1 MRSIDH
7 LGGML
12 GSCKVC
18 GLVALKESREGH
30 SFLVECERCGTYR
43 ISDTCVAIIGP
54 SDKRG
59 LLNSEQKRASV
70 GYWLRDHQRDGFVPT
85 LKSDTVEM
93 LAKAPWLPS
102 LHDQKENLL
111 RLIASRA
118 EGPGVTIVIEDFADQ
133 YAIGAGKQATVGEL
147 LKQLAREGLA
157 DQGRSKTTVSTNE
170 DAEVFD
176 ASLTFA
182 GWLAHED
189 ILRGKTSGKNA
200 FIAMPFN
207 KPDLEEA
214 WLPRLRLA
222 VRETGFE
229 LKRVDDEP
237 EPGLI
242 DVKMRVQIR
251 QARFLIV
258 ELTHANNG
266 AYWEAGFAE
275 GLGKPVIYCC
285 HEDEKAHFD
294 VDHSWRVVW
303 SPVTIDTAIDRLKA
317 TIRNALPDATPEV

>member
-1 MRSIDH
+1 MAG
-7 LGGML
+7 L
-12 GSCKVC
+12 CKVC
-18 GLVALKESREGH
+18 GIVAQKEVRDGH
-30 SFLVECERCGTYR
+30 TIEIACERCGTYR

-54 SDKRG
+54 PDKRG
-59 LLNSEQKRASV
+59 LLNTEQKRASV
-70 GYWLRDHQRDGFVPT
+70 GYWLRDHQCDGRTPI
-85 LKSDTVEM
+85 LKSDTVER
-93 LAKAPWLPS
+93 LAKEPWLPS

-118 EGPGVTIVIEDFADQ
+118 GGPGETIVIEDFGDQ
-133 YAIGAGKQATVGEL
+133 FAIGAGKQSAVSAL
-147 LKQLAREGLA
+147 LKQLAREGLV
-157 DQGRSKTTVSTNE
+157 DQGRSKTTVSTNDE
-170 DAEVFD
+170 SELFD

-182 GWLAHED
+182 GWLAYED
-189 ILRGKTSGKNA
+189 LLRGKTSGKNA

-207 KPDLEEA
+207 KSDLEEA

-285 HEDEKAHFD
+285 RADDKPHFD

-303 SPVTIDTAIDRLKA
+303 SPETIDSAIERVKA
-317 TIRNALPDATPEV
+317 TIRNALPDALQEPSL

>member
-1 MRSIDH
+1 
-7 LGGML
+7 ML

-18 GLVALKESREGH
+18 GVVALKESREGH
-30 SFLVECERCGTYR
+30 SFLIECERCGTYMV
-43 ISDTCVAIIGP
+43 SDTCVAIMGP
-54 SDKRG
+54 PNGRG
-59 LLNSEQKRASV
+59 LLNTEQKRASV
-70 GYWLRDHQRDGFVPT
+70 GYWLRDHQRGGLVPT

-93 LAKAPWLPS
+93 LAKDPWLPS

-118 EGPGVTIVIEDFADQ
+118 EGPGETVDIEDFADQ
-133 YAIGAGKQATVGEL
+133 YSIGAGKQSAVSAL
-147 LKQLAREGLA
+147 LKELAREGLV
-157 DQGRSKTTVSTNE
+157 DQARSLTSVSTNE
-170 DAEVFD
+170 GAEIFD

-182 GWLAHED
+182 GWLSYED
-189 ILRGKTSGKNA
+189 LLRGKTSGKNA

-207 KPDLEEA
+207 KPDLEMA

-285 HEDEKAHFD
+285 HESEKAHFD

-303 SPVTIDTAIDRLKA
+303 SPQTIDSAIERLKA
-317 TIRNALPDATPEV
+317 TIRNALPDALQESSS